1 MFPYTIS
8 QLNLISV
15 INIKKN
21 CEKETKKMM
30 GKALFLQ
37 HIVRYLIS
45 LSSSNFIL
53 SVFPCT
59 YPCFPVFHPIT
70 DYDSTTETF
79 LDEKPMERFIF
90 AITSGCLYVLCR
102 TIYTA
107 EINSMKKEFLCF

>member
-37 HIVRYLIS
+37 HIVRYVTLYPYRRQ
-45 LSSSNFIL
+45 IL
-53 SVFPCT
+53 F
-59 YPCFPVFHPIT
+59 YPFFHVHIPVFQFFIQLPIMIRL
-70 DYDSTTETF
+70 ETF

-102 TIYTA
+102 TIYILLKYTQ
-107 EINSMKKEFLCF
+107 